1 MHVSPTGHLFSAG
14 EAKADSAAAT
24 AHAMLH
30 SAPDIMSPGHPKPTP
45 LPPRY
50 AVPSTLASTRN
61 VNSIVRHLCVLHLS
75 LLGVMHAQ
83 SV

>member
-1 MHVSPTGHLFSAG
+1 MYILPTGDFFPAG
-14 EAKADSAAAT
+14 EAKADSAAA
-24 AHAMLH
+24 AADAMLH

-50 AVPSTLASTRN
+50 AVPGTLASTSI
-61 VNSIVRHLCVLHLS
+61 NSIVRHLYVLHLS